1 MSKKRQD
8 ILFKAIEL
16 FNEFGYTNVGID
28 KIIFESKVAKMT
40 FYKYFPSKEN
50 LIHESLRL
58 RDSLLRESINN
69 HLNLNQ
75 VNDIN
80 KLKLFFDWHENWFN
94 SQDFFGCMFIK
105 VVDELP
111 HDDEAFTIAMNHKN
125 WATERISYILEG
137 MNIKNPESLA
147 FQIRFILDGAT
158 VNENLFKD
166 KLAVKNAWKVVEE
179 LVLSRVEK

>member
-1 MSKKRQD
+1 M
-8 ILFKAIEL
+8 
-16 FNEFGYTNVGID
+16 GVD

-80 KLKLFFDWHENWFN
+80 KLKLFLTGMKTGSIAKIFL
-94 SQDFFGCMFIK
+94 
-105 VVDELP
+105 VVCLL
-111 HDDEAFTIAMNHKN
+111 K
-125 WATERISYILEG
+125 
-137 MNIKNPESLA
+137 
-147 FQIRFILDGAT
+147 
-158 VNENLFKD
+158 
-166 KLAVKNAWKVVEE
+166 
-179 LVLSRVEK
+179 